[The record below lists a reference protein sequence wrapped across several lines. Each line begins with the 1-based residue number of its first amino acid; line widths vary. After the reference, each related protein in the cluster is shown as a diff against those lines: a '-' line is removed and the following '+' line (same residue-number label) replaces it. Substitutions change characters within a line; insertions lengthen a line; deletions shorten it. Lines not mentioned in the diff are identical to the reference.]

1 MGTTTKRYNILDEA
15 NKSFKVYHVEEMK
28 DLFEGREN
36 LPSYRMFSTKWG
48 ENGHR
53 GLKRIEEKYNRSWYS
68 CVKDFWKD
76 KKAGYEMVFYRGNV
90 IGWKETYAIADKVAE
105 ALLALG
111 VKKGDEIPCC
121 LSNVPAVAFLMLG
134 ANKIGAKLNCFGGH
148 YDPKFIK
155 VILGETSDKVLFVTD
170 DEYGKIKDI
179 VTKSS
184 LKNVVVI
191 SLADYL
197 PKDPTKCPDYEED
210 FEKYYHYDNLAV
222 DYVAANK
229 KTHMTWFD
237 FLAKAKKFKGK
248 VVDDNNLDTEFLIT
262 YTSGSTKIGF
272 PKREVHRNRSL
283 TTVGIFHDPDL
294 CGNPSAKHLR
304 GLALI
309 HTDSD
314 TNLITMISDSFF
326 TGWSI
331 AFEPEYDR
339 DDFLEYLVVNKPNFC
354 LATTNF
360 MLKAARQYLIEKR
373 LGSRKMPW
381 MLAMMA
387 VGEGCTAGEERF
399 INTWFRKAHAGWGVN
414 ITGPIRLPIV
424 TVGLGGGDTEHGGI
438 YYSLF
443 HRMNEVLK
451 APTLKGEAYGMM
463 PVPYAHCCVLRKN
476 EDGEYEE
483 CDYYEN
489 GIIVANSA
497 TTMARYKND
506 WEKTKALVITDKYG
520 IDWVS
525 CNVFG
530 YIDKTGA
537 IHMKDRVDSQVVLE
551 DGTVVFPYK
560 LADEAQKD
568 VKNLLSTVVTTTEE
582 NGKTYFIV
590 NFQYSPLRKDHKHD
604 ILRALDARMKKE
616 FPDIH
621 DHIRYRRF
629 AERYPFPVTGAGKRS
644 VVEVINM
651 GMDYT
656 FKLENGKKVWTG
668 KHEKAKDPKKA
679 NKSFNL
685 ENGKE
690 A

>member
-1 MGTTTKRYNILDEA
+1 MDTTAKKFNILDKA
-15 NKSFKVYHVEEMK
+15 NQGFKVYHAEEMK
-28 DLFEGREN
+28 DLFEGREK

-48 ENGHR
+48 DNGIR
-53 GLKRIEEKYNRSWYS
+53 GLKMIEKDYDRSWYS
-68 CVKDFWKD
+68 CIRERWME
-76 KKAGYEMVFYRGNV
+76 KKPKHEMFFYRGTV
-90 IGWKETYAIADKVAE
+90 ISRKEAFATADKVAE

-121 LSNVPAVAFLMLG
+121 LSNVPAVGMLMLG

-155 VILGETSDKVLFVTD
+155 VILSEVSDKILFVTD
-170 DEYGKIKDI
+170 DEYSKIEDI
-179 VTKSS
+179 VSKSKI
-184 LKNVVVI
+184 KNVVVI

-197 PKDPTKCPDYEED
+197 PENLDKCKEYEED
-210 FEKYYHYDNLAV
+210 FDKYYHYDNKAL
-222 DYVAANK
+222 DYVAKNK
-229 KTHMTWFD
+229 KTHMTWFQ
-237 FLAKAKKFKGK
+237 FLDKSGKFKGK
-248 VVDDNNLDTEFLIT
+248 VKDDNGLDTEFLVT
-262 YTSGSTKIGF
+262 YTSGSTRIGF

-283 TTVGIFHDPDL
+283 ITVGVFHDPDL
-294 CGNPSAKHLR
+294 CGNPAAQNLR

-314 TNLITMISDSFF
+314 TDLITMISDSLFQ
-326 TGWSI
+326 GWSV

-360 MLKAARQYLIEKR
+360 LLKAARQYLIEKR
-373 LGSRKMPW
+373 VGQRKMPW
-381 MLAMMA
+381 LLAVMA

-399 INTWFRKAHAGWGVN
+399 INTWFRKCHAGWGVN
-414 ITGPIRLPIV
+414 IVGPVRLPIV

-451 APTLKGEAYGMM
+451 KRELKGKPYGMM
-463 PVPYAHCCVLRKN
+463 PVPYAHCCVLKKN
-476 EDGEYEE
+476 DKGEYEE
-483 CDYYEN
+483 CGYNEN

-530 YIDKTGA
+530 YIDDSGA
-537 IHMKDRVDSQVVLE
+537 IHMKDRVDSQVTLE
-551 DGTVVFPYK
+551 NGKTVFPYK
-560 LADEAQKD
+560 IADEAQKD
-568 VKNLLSTVVTTTEE
+568 VENLLSTVVTTAEE
-582 NGKTYFIV
+582 DGKTYFIV
-590 NFQYSPLRKDHKHD
+590 NFQYSPLRKNHKHD
-604 ILRALDARMKKE
+604 IVRDLDKRMKKN
-616 FPDIH
+616 FPEIH

-644 VVEVINM
+644 VKEVIDM

-668 KHEKAKDPKKA
+668 KHEKEADPNKA
-679 NKSFNL
+679 NKSFF
-685 ENGKE
+685 
-690 A
+690 